1 MPHRRHRS
9 HRRRRRSSLRWY
21 VRRRLRRRL
30 FVWFGVSILL
40 SVVLAAGMMWALSPT
55 EQWRR
60 HVDDVQVFVS
70 GRFARVW
77 DSPEQRDELARAV
90 AVDLEV
96 GVRLSDAEGRQLG
109 RFGPDCKP
117 AYRVP
122 VVRDGSTLGEASFC
136 LPYQARGPGPMGLA
150 LFVGVLVLWGVSGVV
165 AHRLTRPLWRLVEA
179 TRAIGAGRLDVE
191 IELGPHEVGELVELA
206 GAMRDMLARIRKQ
219 IDDQRELLAAVSH
232 EIRTPLGHLRVL
244 VDLAR
249 ERGADERR
257 LEEIDR
263 EVVAI
268 DKLVGQLVASS
279 RVDFGTLDR
288 RPLDAV
294 ELAVHALDRAGLDP
308 TLLEASHERIEVSGD
323 AALLG
328 QALANLL
335 GNAEEHGG
343 GVSGVRVEQGAD
355 TVRFEVLDDG
365 PGFGDVDGDP
375 FAAFARGSRPRGG
388 SLGLGLSLVRRI
400 AEAHDG
406 TAWAADRPDGGA
418 SVGLSCRV

>member
-1 MPHRRHRS
+1 M
-9 HRRRRRSSLRWY
+9 
-21 VRRRLRRRL
+21 
-30 FVWFGVSILL
+30 WFGVSILL
-40 SVVLAAGMMWALSPT
+40 SFVLAVGLLWALSPT
-55 EQWRR
+55 SQWRR
-60 HVDDVQVFVS
+60 HVQDVRTFVS
-70 GRFARVW
+70 GRFALVW
-77 DSPEQRDELARAV
+77 DEPAARDELAKAV
-90 AVDLEV
+90 ADDLEL
-96 GVRLSDAEGRQLG
+96 GVRLVDADGRELA
-109 RFGPDCKP
+109 RFGPDCEP
-117 AYRVP
+117 GYVVP
-122 VVRDGSTLGEASFC
+122 IERDDARLGEASFC
-136 LPYQARGPGPMGLA
+136 LPSEASGPAPMWLA
-150 LFVGVLVLWGVSGVV
+150 LFAGVIVLWGVSGVV

-179 TRAIGAGRLDVE
+179 TRAIGEGQLDVE
-191 IELGPHEVGELVELA
+191 ITLGPHEVDELAELA
-206 GAMRDMLARIRKQ
+206 GAMQDMLARIRKQ

-257 LEEIDR
+257 LAEIDR

-268 DKLVGQLVASS
+268 DRLVGQLVASS

-288 RPLDAV
+288 RTLDAV
-294 ELAVHALDRAGLDP
+294 ELAVHALERAGLDP

-335 GNAEEHGG
+335 SNADEHGG
-343 GVSGVRVEQGAD
+343 GVTGVRVERGPD

-365 PGFGDVDGDP
+365 PGLSDVPGDP
-375 FAAFARGSRPRGG
+375 FAAFARGDRPRGG

-406 TAWAADRPDGGA
+406 TVWATDRPEGGA

>member
-1 MPHRRHRS
+1 MPHRGRH
-9 HRRRRRSSLRWY
+9 RRRSSLRWY

-60 HVDDVQVFVS
+60 HVDDVQTFVS

-77 DSPEQRDELARAV
+77 DEPAERDELAQAV
-90 AVDLEV
+90 ADDLKL
-96 GVRLSDAEGRQLG
+96 GVRLTDLDDEELG
-109 RFGPDCKP
+109 RFGPDCEP
-117 AYRVP
+117 AYHVP
-122 VVRDGSTLGEASFC
+122 ILRDGSAIGEASFC
-136 LPYQARGPGPMGLA
+136 LPEQARGPGPMWLA
-150 LFVGVLVLWGVSGVV
+150 LFAGVIVLWGVSGVV

-179 TRAIGAGRLDVE
+179 TRAVGAGQLDVD
-191 IELGPHEVGELVELA
+191 IALGPHEVDELAELA
-206 GAMRDMLARIRKQ
+206 GAIRDMLARIRKQ

-257 LEEIDR
+257 LQEIDA

-268 DKLVGQLVASS
+268 DRLVGQLVASS

-288 RPLDAV
+288 RRLDAV

-308 TLLEASHERIEVSGD
+308 TLLEATHERIEITGD

-335 GNAEEHGG
+335 SNAQEHGG
-343 GVSGVRVEQGAD
+343 GVTGLRVEQGAD
-355 TVRFEVLDDG
+355 TVRFEVDDDG
-365 PGFGDVDGDP
+365 PGFGDMAGDP

-406 TAWAADRPDGGA
+406 TAWAVDRPEGGA
-418 SVGLSCRV
+418 SVGLSCRLL